1 MPKKIPII
9 ETVKWLEAYEQGAS
23 EASIAKRAK
32 RDSRTVKRGIEQ
44 ARRQREAFHARA
56 EILKDALLGHQRDL
70 LELVAAIH
78 SAIDLSASRVPL
90 VEGDDGQ
97 WLPARTKGIVAQY
110 ELGTGWHIALEI
122 EDSTVWELTQEHLG
136 RDPLWKAL
144 ENWRKAFENHLS
156 ARSSLKRKAAE
167 TLLAKTGFCFGEETS
182 SPPFIVRETAV
193 GLLYQAA
200 LNVALGIPT
209 VPRLEDQVVS
219 DTATSEVRTGRNELL
234 AKAPGAEA
242 GCRANMLRASEE
254 TLVSPE
260 VGAVQDTNH
269 ELVDATDKARRLA
282 EEITLLKL
290 VPGRCRVCRR
300 LGM

>member
-1 MPKKIPII
+1 MPKKIPIL
-9 ETVKWLEAYEQGAS
+9 ETVRWLEAYEQGMS
-23 EASIAKRAK
+23 EARIAKRAK
-32 RDSRTVKRGIEQ
+32 RDIRTVKRGIEQ

-70 LELVAAIH
+70 LELVMAIH
-78 SAIDLSASRVPL
+78 SAIDLPASSVPL
-90 VEGDDGQ
+90 VEGQDGR
-97 WLPARTKGIVAQY
+97 WLPARSKGIVAQY
-110 ELGTGWHIALEI
+110 EPGTGWQVALET
-122 EDSTVWELTQEHLG
+122 EDSTVWELAQEHLR

-144 ENWRKAFENHLS
+144 EIWRKTFGNHLS

-167 TLLAKTGFCFGEETS
+167 TLLAKTGSSFGEETS

-200 LNVALGIPT
+200 LNAALGIPAM
-209 VPRLEDQVVS
+209 PGLEDQVVS

-242 GCRANMLRASEE
+242 EYRANMLRASEE
-254 TLVSPE
+254 TLASRE

-269 ELVDATDKARRLA
+269 ELVQATDKARRLA

-290 VPGRCRVCRR
+290 VPGRCRVCKR